1 MVRSIL
7 CSVLAAGLVAALPGG
22 VAEAQAVPP
31 GQKVACRWGEPQK
44 LDAIPGCGAPRVL
57 HVTSPPGVERL
68 MFARD
73 DNPTLKRYM
82 YRSRAIGAPV
92 KSFKRMVNVSKT
104 DVVLCPSDFQ
114 KARILA
120 FRVVRGKVITARPT
134 CEVGPPGAAGTA
146 PGMTPGMAPMVAA
159 GVTPAM
165 TPGMTPGMDAMA
177 GRSVTAAIERD
188 NPVRQRD
195 LVKLRRTL
203 KMDSLARL
211 LGLLGLVLGLGA
223 VVGVVLL
230 ALSTRK
236 RLDRLERRDRLEER
250 GTSRGRSTGASAST
264 SDGES
269 KKSDD

>member
-7 CSVLAAGLVAALPGG
+7 CSVLATGLVAVFPGG
-22 VAEAQAVPP
+22 RADAQVVPP
-31 GQKVACRWGEPQK
+31 GQKVACKWGKPQQ
-44 LDAIPGCGAPRVL
+44 LDAIPGCGIPRRL

-92 KSFKRMVNVSKT
+92 KPFKRMVNVTKT

-120 FRVVRGKVITARPT
+120 FRVVRGMAITARPT
-134 CEVGPPGAAGTA
+134 CEVGPPGAAMTA
-146 PGMTPGMAPMVAA
+146 PAMTPAMTPMVAL

-165 TPGMTPGMDAMA
+165 TPGTPAMA

-188 NPVRQRD
+188 SPVRQRD
-195 LVKLRRTL
+195 LIKLKRTI

-211 LGLLGLVLGLGA
+211 LGLVGLLLGLGA
-223 VVGVVLL
+223 AVGVVLL
-230 ALSTRK
+230 ALSVRK
-236 RLDRLERRDRLEER
+236 RLGRLEER
-250 GTSRGRSTGASAST
+250 GTSTIESK
-264 SDGES
+264 S